1 MLAEEIQAVIMD
13 SLKGMLHKQLQV
25 GDMGISMHC
34 KMLLQKPNYRISL
47 DLQHIPLDL
56 NLNAD
61 FTGEL
66 YILSVAGDTT
76 LLSALTTNGQ
86 HVYTKTA
93 ENATGLVLLN
103 DNVLVITKST
113 HVQDVPS
120 LALPWGE

>member
-1 MLAEEIQAVIMD
+1 MD
-13 SLKGMLHKQLQV
+13 SLKGKLHKQV
-25 GDMGISMHC
+25 WDTGISIRY
-34 KMLLQKPNYRISL
+34 KMLQQNPKHQISL
-47 DLQHIPLDL
+47 DLQNTPLDL